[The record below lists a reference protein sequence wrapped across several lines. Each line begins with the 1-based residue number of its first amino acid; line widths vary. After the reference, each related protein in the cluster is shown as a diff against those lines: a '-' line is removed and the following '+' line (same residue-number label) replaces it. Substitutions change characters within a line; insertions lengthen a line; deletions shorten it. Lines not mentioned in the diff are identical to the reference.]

1 MASHREA
8 PDGTWDA
15 ARPRAGGWAGQPLG
29 RRAFLGGTLA
39 AAAACVPGLAGCASD
54 GSTPAPAATTAGPPT
69 VPGVDEM
76 VGWIEQIVAR
86 GVRRPG
92 YPADAWVEGFVSARF
107 RELGLVD
114 VHTEPVSVTRWEPTR
129 YSLVA
134 TPAGAAPREL
144 RCFPVPLAAPAEGLD
159 VELARFDEAAPGAVA
174 GRAALVDAK
183 VAALPPAL
191 PATFGSVPKDSAQ
204 RVYDPDGTFAGETQI
219 LPLPAGSDG
228 IAQQVVTAGAAAF
241 VGTLLDYPGDDCRY
255 YFPYNGRT
263 TAIPGVWINGTDGR
277 WLHDQLGRGQVRI
290 RLDVAAS
297 TAPASSDNI
306 VGDLPGP
313 AGDDELVLVGSHHDG
328 PWASAVEDGTGIAM
342 VLAQAA
348 YWARVPA
355 ADRPHRMRFLL
366 HGGHFYGGAGLVD
379 YVAKHRAELEKVV
392 LEVHL
397 EHAAR
402 EFAERDGR
410 LAATGRCVP
419 RWFFTSGIP
428 TLEKSVYDAL
438 VAERLGRSMLLAPD
452 AFGPAP
458 LSDGASYH
466 TAGVPIVQF
475 LAAPWYLF
483 DEADTLDKV
492 DRDSL
497 LPIARAVIR
506 VIQSTRGT
514 TAAELRAGLATR

>member
-1 MASHREA
+1 MARSRKAAEE
-8 PDGTWDA
+8 GA
-15 ARPRAGGWAGQPLG
+15 ARPGADRWAAVPLG
-29 RRAFLGGTLA
+29 RREFLGGTLA
-39 AAAACVPGLAGCASD
+39 AAAVTVTGVAGCQS
-54 GSTPAPAATTAGPPT
+54 GSAGPATATATTGPAAP
-69 VPGVDEM
+69 PGVEEM

-92 YPADAWVEGFVSARF
+92 YPADSWVEGFVAAKF
-107 RELGLVD
+107 REIGLVD
-114 VHTEPVSVTRWEPTR
+114 VHTEPVAVTRWEPTH
-129 YSLVA
+129 YSLMA

-159 VELARFDEAAPGAVA
+159 VELAHFDEAAPGAAA

-204 RVYDPDGTFAGETQI
+204 RVYDPEATFAGETQV

-228 IAQQVVTAGAAAF
+228 IAQQVVEAGAVAF

-255 YFPYNGRT
+255 YFPYNGKT
-263 TAIPGVWINGTDGR
+263 TAIPGVWINGSDGR
-277 WLHDQLGRGQVRI
+277 WLRDQLARGKVRI

-297 TAPASSDNI
+297 TAPARSDNI

-379 YVAKHRAELEKVV
+379 YVAKHGAELEKVV

-402 EFAERDGR
+402 DFAEHDGR
-410 LAATGRCVP
+410 LGPTGRCVP

-428 TLEKSVYDAL
+428 SLEKTVYDAL

-458 LSDGASYH
+458 LSDGAFYH

-475 LAAPWYLF
+475 LSAPWYLF

-514 TAAELRAGLATR
+514 TAAKLRAGLVTR